1 MTQKTKSTTKKLS
14 AELPHSKQIQSF
26 VTKLLNS
33 RGKLLTAGIGNT
45 SDPIRIKHEK
55 IAKDFDYCK
64 AIYKTDAAWFKFIQ
78 KHEADIRYI
87 LIANKGRAKF
97 EVELTMIILKY
108 ERK

>member
-1 MTQKTKSTTKKLS
+1 MKVKETT
-14 AELPHSKQIQSF
+14 LPLSKQIQSF
-26 VTKLLNS
+26 VTRLLNS

-64 AIYKTDAAWFKFIQ
+64 AIYKTDAAWYRFIQ

-87 LIANKGRAKF
+87 LIANKSRAKF
-97 EVELTMIILKY
+97 EVELFKIIN
-108 ERK
+108 RI